1 MSLPPLLLLGDS
13 PGCSHKFVDSAV
25 CLHCGAHCSD
35 LYLEQLGRELSP
47 ELARR
52 GLRFVERFGEP
63 LTDGGRARL
72 AELRELVGG
81 AS

>member
-1 MSLPPLLLLGDS
+1 MSLPPLLLLGTS

-25 CLHCGAHCSD
+25 CLKCGAHCSD
-35 LYLEQLGRELSP
+35 LYLEQLGPELSP

-52 GLRFVERFGEP
+52 GLRFVERFGDP
-63 LTDGGRARL
+63 LTDAGRARL
-72 AELRELVGG
+72 AQARELVGG